1 MNINSSNIK
10 NKIIKKPPGKGPS
23 KKIRHLACAILEK
36 EHHSSKKKQPFSKKK
51 VKVIDVEI
59 PLPKENQILVKN
71 LYSSI
76 CHTQL
81 GEYLMKRGEDK
92 YLPHC
97 LGHEGVAK
105 VISVGSNVKKIKRN
119 DHVVMSWIKGDGHEN
134 GGTKYFSKKFG
145 EIKSIKN

>member
-1 MNINSSNIK
+1 MK
-10 NKIIKKPPGKGPS
+10 S
-23 KKIRHLACAILEK
+23 KAAIL
-36 EHHSSKKKQPFSKKK
+36 FSKKK
-51 VKVIDVEI
+51 VKIIDVEI

-134 GGTKYFSKKFG
+134 GGTKYFSKKF
-145 EIKSIKN
+145 EEKFQFV